1 MVIRFAC
8 PHCQQRLTVSARKAG
23 ASATCPRCKQ
33 AVTIPSEPAA
43 TPANPGTG
51 AAREAA
57 LSLSLQAPHS
67 ERSSPPLPQIIPYD
81 ERPEL
86 IYEIEEY
93 PHAASTDIAQVD
105 FDRVS
110 VPRWALYLQG
120 GLLAGVALVS
130 FILGVLMGG
139 SLGGSSPTTPGVPQ
153 PCEVSG
159 VISVATA
166 GGKEFPDDG
175 AVVIALPH
183 DEHPDERAPVE
194 GLRPEDTDQASN
206 VRGTQMIELWRGGI
220 TRTDLQGRYRLRLPD
235 RGKYFVLVISHH
247 SPRSREKP
255 PETAAMQQMGR
266 FFESPSDLVGGKSY
280 SWELK
285 PVRGDVKLNKIFD

>member
-33 AVTIPSEPAA
+33 AVTIPAEPVAVTSSSAPPAA
-43 TPANPGTG
+43 S
-51 AAREAA
+51 AAHSVSRPPPPVEEFA
-57 LSLSLQAPHS
+57 L
-67 ERSSPPLPQIIPYD
+67 PLPQIIPYED
-81 ERPEL
+81 RPEL
-86 IYEIEEY
+86 VYEVDEY
-93 PHAASTDIAQVD
+93 PETASPDLAQLD

-110 VPRWALYLQG
+110 VPRWTLYLQG

-130 FILGVLMGG
+130 FILGIATGG
-139 SLGGSSPTTPGVPQ
+139 SLGGSSSAAPGVPQ

-159 VISVATA
+159 LVSVATA

-183 DEHPDERAPVE
+183 DEHPDERAPIE
-194 GLRPEDTDQASN
+194 GLRPEDTQELTS
-206 VRGTQMIELWRGGI
+206 VRGVNMIQLWRGAFAQ
-220 TRTDLQGRYRLRLPD
+220 TDLQGRYQLRLPD
-235 RGKYFVLVISHH
+235 RGKYFLLVISHH

-266 FFESPSDLVGGKSY
+266 FLESPSDLVGGKNY

-285 PVRGDVKLNKIFD
+285 FIRGDLKYNKIFE